1 MSAQAYGAIILG
13 GGLAGAALAAELA
26 PRVNLLILEREAH
39 LGYHASGRSTGMFIP
54 SYGGQII
61 AALAEASRPYFE
73 GLHGGARPLLIRR
86 DVLHVSCRE
95 RAAPSATAVRIS
107 SAKIHALSPVLKIRG
122 LKSAWL
128 ERGTGE
134 LDAVGIHQQLIATA
148 VRHGAGLRLGVRPQN
163 LGHDGEAWRLRV
175 AGEDFRCSALVNAT
189 GAWADETAAALGLTP
204 LGLAAYRRT
213 VVLVDPPE
221 PRPRVL
227 AGPIIKDMEDRFYFR
242 PFGQDLLVSPCDET
256 LSAPTDAQP
265 EPRDVAMAIARLKQA
280 TGYEPK
286 QIKHRW
292 AGLRSF
298 APDRLP
304 VIGWDLRAP
313 GLFWFAG
320 LGGYGVQTAP
330 AAGRLAADLFL
341 RPGGPA
347 EGEAK
352 HQSGRQF
359 SPMRLAGETSRP
371 LRYIGL
377 PGRGGPHTQDCV
389 Q

>member
-1 MSAQAYGAIILG
+1 MSALAYGAIILG
-13 GGLAGAALAAELA
+13 GGLAGAALAAALA

-54 SYGGQII
+54 SYGGPII
-61 AALAEASRPYFE
+61 AALAEASRSYFE
-73 GLHGGARPLLIRR
+73 TPHGSARPLLTRR

-95 RAAPSATAVRIS
+95 RAAPSAGAVRMS
-107 SAKIHALSPVLKIRG
+107 SAKIHALSPVLKTRG
-122 LKSAWL
+122 LRSAWL

-148 VRHGAGLRLGVRPQN
+148 VRHGAVLRLGVSPQN

-175 AGEDFRCSALVNAT
+175 AGEEFRCSALVNAT

-213 VVLVDPPE
+213 VVLVAPPE

-227 AGPIIKDMEDRFYFR
+227 AGPIIKDMEDRFYLR

-256 LSAPTDAQP
+256 LSVPTDAQP

-280 TGYEPK
+280 TGYEPM

-313 GLFWFAG
+313 NLFWFAG
-320 LGGYGVQTAP
+320 LGGFGVQIAP
-330 AAGRLAADLFL
+330 AAGRLAAGLFL
-341 RPGGPA
+341 GTETPAASGVRGPNP
-347 EGEAK
+347 
-352 HQSGRQF
+352 QQF
-359 SPMRLAGETSRP
+359 SPMRLAGRK
-371 LRYIGL
+371 LRAAK
-377 PGRGGPHTQDCV
+377 V
-389 Q
+389 